1 MRGLARHL
9 TYDHFRALFSTKSS
23 SVVDNLDCFIH
34 YDIIAELPVEIIQ
47 NIFLYLPLYEC
58 FNAQRVSRRWRKLLS
73 APQTIEY
80 LLRWWYPRGET
91 DLCIPNDL
99 SVEAI
104 MNLKAEH
111 VDAFR
116 TGHPFSKITLL
127 GVPDDLPAP
136 SHDGIAYAH
145 GVLAWTNRD
154 PSDLTA
160 RSIGTL
166 DLKTHL
172 RKNFIA
178 EDRTSFHTVA
188 MSSSIIAALDH
199 AGRCHVWDISHPN
212 RRYLLQLPSAGYD
225 KMEASGPALAIA
237 SSSQNTEG
245 KIEIFTWSSQSLK
258 TQSFLLPLHPVQPGL
273 DGEWKM
279 MLDPKGE
286 SLCLFQK
293 IASKRNGASDSQP
306 NQRDN
311 FHFTR
316 TSLDG
321 QICAQG
327 RSECLLSIPG
337 FTSDYLTA
345 DLSKKIRPVEVNGSA
360 TLWLFFRRS
369 KYGAKD
375 RSSIMIRISFNFER
389 TSFEVEQRGFANPEP
404 YHDYFFRP
412 LIWKDII
419 YWGDPANAETRIYD
433 FKESTCEG
441 TKLAYYLPSASW
453 DDEIRS
459 NNVVHPEGQVSLG
472 DENFLIHMGP
482 RGWEVWCFDK
492 NIQMANENLVYTSTR
507 GRQKHILPAVS
518 SELC

>member
-1 MRGLARHL
+1 M
-9 TYDHFRALFSTKSS
+9 S
-23 SVVDNLDCFIH
+23 
-34 YDIIAELPVEIIQ
+34 
-47 NIFLYLPLYEC
+47 
-58 FNAQRVSRRWRKLLS
+58 
-73 APQTIEY
+73 
-80 LLRWWYPRGET
+80 
-91 DLCIPNDL
+91 
-99 SVEAI
+99 
-104 MNLKAEH
+104 LKAGH

-116 TGHPFSKITLL
+116 TGNPYKKITLL
-127 GVPDDLPAP
+127 SVPDDLPAP

-145 GVLAWTNRD
+145 GVLAWINRD
-154 PSDLTA
+154 PSDLIA

-166 DLKTHL
+166 DFKTHL

-212 RRYLLQLPSAGYD
+212 RGYLLQLPSAGYD

-245 KIEIFTWSSQSLK
+245 KIEILTWSSRSLR

-273 DGEWKM
+273 DDEWKM

-293 IASKRNGASDSQP
+293 IVSKRNSASDSQP
-306 NQRDN
+306 NQHAD
-311 FHFTR
+311 FYFTR

-337 FTSDYLTA
+337 FTANYLGA
-345 DLSKKIRPVEVNGSA
+345 DLSNKIRPVEVNGSA

-369 KYGAKD
+369 EYDAKD
-375 RSSIMIRISFNFER
+375 TESSIMIRISFNFER
-389 TSFEVEQRGFANPEP
+389 TSFEVEQREFANPGP
-404 YHDYFFRP
+404 YHDDIFRP

-419 YWGDPANAETRIYD
+419 YWGNPATAGTRIFD
-433 FKESTCEG
+433 FKESTCEE
-441 TKLAYYLPSASW
+441 TKLASYLPSASW
-453 DDEIRS
+453 DYEIRS
-459 NNVVHPEGQVSLG
+459 NNLVNPEGQLSLG

-482 RGWEVWCFDK
+482 KGWEVWCFDK
-492 NIQMANENLVYTSTR
+492 NIQMANDDLVYTCT
-507 GRQKHILPAVS
+507 
-518 SELC
+518 